1 MKKIFSLA
9 ALTAIVLVSGGCSL
23 TKTAPVDQSA
33 PVDQTV
39 PVDQPAAVDSAP
51 ADNSAAASAPVSLP
65 VEVPLAASVDIS
77 SFSFSPSLLNI
88 KPGTTVTWTNSDAV
102 PHTVKFAD
110 FLSDAMEEGQSF
122 SYTFNDS
129 GIFEYSCSI
138 HSSMTGKI
146 IVQ

>member
-1 MKKIFSLA
+1 MKKILSLA

-23 TKTAPVDQSA
+23 AKTAPAASTDQTARSQSA
-33 PVDQTV
+33 T
-39 PVDQPAAVDSAP
+39 VDSVP
-51 ADNSAAASAPVSLP
+51 TEGSVSTDEPISLLMEAPV
-65 VEVPLAASVDIS
+65 AASVDIS

-88 KPGTTVTWTNSDAV
+88 KPGTTVTWTNSDAAQ
-102 PHTVKFAD
+102 HSIKFAA
-110 FLSDAMEEGQSF
+110 FTSENLSEGESF